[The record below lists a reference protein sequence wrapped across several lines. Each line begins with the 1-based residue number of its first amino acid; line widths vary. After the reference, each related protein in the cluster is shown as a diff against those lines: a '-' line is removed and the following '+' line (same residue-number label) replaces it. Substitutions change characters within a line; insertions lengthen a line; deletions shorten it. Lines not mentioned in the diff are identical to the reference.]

1 MSFILVIYYSEGRQH
16 DFLFAQTSTPTT
28 QKRRLG
34 LRIFLNLMERKI
46 VSLEEIKNTKEMN
59 FSDLQPADYLFL
71 SSGLLIEDQQNV
83 LSIHNRMVKIVKQFS
98 NIKHNSWYGEMDTL
112 KNIFTCKLFWRK

>member
-34 LRIFLNLMERKI
+34 LSSFFNLMERKI
-46 VSLEEIKNTKEMN
+46 VSLEERKNKKEMN
-59 FSDLQPADYLFL
+59 FSDSKPVDYLFL
-71 SSGLLIEDQQNV
+71 SSGLLI
-83 LSIHNRMVKIVKQFS
+83 
-98 NIKHNSWYGEMDTL
+98 
-112 KNIFTCKLFWRK
+112 